1 MKKQKQSATDSDD
14 ETNGTEWFDEKEKAS
29 LLLLQLGSY
38 LQSFMSSLPPA
49 FKSDFA
55 RHNSSMSRTRVLF
68 SGSECNWTNQ
78 KKTIDKTGN
87 FN

>member
-38 LQSFMSSLPPA
+38 LQSFCHRFRQLLSLTLHDIILQCLEP
-49 FKSDFA
+49 
-55 RHNSSMSRTRVLF
+55 
-68 SGSECNWTNQ
+68 ECFLAGLSAIGLIRKNLYRQNRE
-78 KKTIDKTGN
+78 
-87 FN
+87 F